1 MDRNENPGMVEREMD
16 ETPVEREGTSERGM
30 GTDRDSMHG
39 AGRSV
44 EREDMGGGGM
54 DRQNVHEGAV
64 ERDGVQGS
72 EVERDA
78 MQGSEREGMMPATSA
93 DGATSDTMMRAE
105 QREGGYG
112 YDRPADMA
120 PTRDMQ
126 HGDMGRMEGSPRRDD
141 SSGMEGSP
149 RRDDSSEMEGS
160 SRQGGMI
167 DRESREDLGTDRT
180 RGTGD
185 LNNMGRDW

>member
-54 DRQNVHEGAV
+54 ERENVHEGEV
-64 ERDGVQGS
+64 EREGMQGG

-78 MQGSEREGMMPATSA
+78 MQGSEREGMMPATHA
-93 DGATSDTMMRAE
+93 DGGTSDTMMRAS

-112 YDRPADMA
+112 HDRPADLTPA
-120 PTRDMQ
+120 RDMQ
-126 HGDMGRMEGSPRRDD
+126 LGNMERMESSPRRDD
-141 SSGMEGSP
+141 SSGM
-149 RRDDSSEMEGS
+149 MEGS
-160 SRQGGMI
+160 SRQGGRI

>member
-44 EREDMGGGGM
+44 EREDMQGGGM
-54 DRQNVHEGAV
+54 ERENVHEGAV
-64 ERDGVQGS
+64 ERDGVQGG

-78 MQGSEREGMMPATSA
+78 MQGSEHEGMMPATNA
-93 DGATSDTMMRAE
+93 DGGTSDTMMRAD
-105 QREGGYG
+105 QREDGYG
-112 YDRPADMA
+112 YDRPADMT

-126 HGDMGRMEGSPRRDD
+126 HEDVGRMEGSPRRDD
-141 SSGMEGSP
+141 
-149 RRDDSSEMEGS
+149 DSSEMMEGS
-160 SRQGGMI
+160 SRQGGRI